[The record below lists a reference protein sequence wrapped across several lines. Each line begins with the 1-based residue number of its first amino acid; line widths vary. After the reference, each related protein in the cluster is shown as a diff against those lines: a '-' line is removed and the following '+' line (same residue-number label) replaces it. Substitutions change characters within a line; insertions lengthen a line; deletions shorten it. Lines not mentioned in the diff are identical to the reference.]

1 MTTRKRL
8 IGPALA
14 VAVVFLGFSPASS
27 LSQTLED
34 ILRTVES
41 ENPALRALYSEYL
54 AALEK
59 ITQARGLPDPQLSAG
74 IFLRPMERYMG
85 DQTAGFQAM
94 QMFPWPG
101 TLGDAGRE
109 AAAMAQARFEV
120 WREARSNLFFDV
132 KASWHALYVLDRE
145 ITTTR
150 ETLALL
156 QSLENIVRTKFTVGE
171 SGAMPK
177 KPINPERSGKTQSV
191 AGSSG
196 GMESMSGMSG
206 GETPKATGAATSAM
220 GGAMPMPGGSGAGLA
235 DLLLLRMEIL
245 EVETRLVFLGD
256 DRAVAAA
263 RLNGFMD
270 RDLLDPLG
278 IPETLPLTDMP
289 GSRGNAAEIID
300 RNNPML
306 KMLESEGLA
315 LRAKESMDRKM
326 GRPMFGLG
334 LQYETF
340 RPRPDQEG
348 HDRKMS
354 MLMPMVTVSIP
365 LWRKKYTAAVSETR
379 LQLKALEDSERDAR
393 NRLTVGYEEALARFR
408 DAERRIV
415 LSDELA
421 GLARQ
426 ALDILTAGYSA
437 GGGDFEEILRLQ
449 RRLLDL
455 RLKKIEAEADRNIA
469 VALVERLMG
478 E

>member
-1 MTTRKRL
+1 MTLKTRF
-8 IGPALA
+8 IGPVLA
-14 VAVVFLGFSPASS
+14 FAVVFFSFLPASGAG
-27 LSQTLED
+27 QTLDD
-34 ILRTVES
+34 ILRMVES
-41 ENPALRALYSEYL
+41 ENPELKALSSEYL
-54 AALEK
+54 ASVEK
-59 ITQARGLPDPQLSAG
+59 IAQARGLPDPQLSAG

-109 AAAMAQARFEV
+109 AAAMAQARFET
-120 WREARSNLFFDV
+120 WREARSRLLFDV
-132 KASWHALYVLDRE
+132 KAAWYAFYILNRE
-145 ITTTR
+145 LSITR
-150 ETLALL
+150 ETLILL
-156 QSLENIVRTKFTVGE
+156 HSLEEIARTQFSVGE
-171 SGAMPK
+171 SGTMPG
-177 KPINPERSGKTQSV
+177 KPSKPGNSGKIMSG
-191 AGSSG
+191 AGSGG
-196 GMESMSGMSG
+196 GMERMAGMSG
-206 GETPKATGAATSAM
+206 GDTLKATSAATSAM
-220 GGAMPMPGGSGAGLA
+220 RGAMPMPAGSGAGLA
-235 DLLLLRMEIL
+235 DLLLIRMEIL
-245 EVETRLVFLGD
+245 EIENRLEFLDD

-270 RDLLDPLG
+270 RNPREPIELPEALPTAEMPLS
-278 IPETLPLTDMP
+278 PE
-289 GSRGNAAEIID
+289 NANEKIG

-315 LRAKESMDRKM
+315 LSAKESMDRKM

-340 RPRPDQEG
+340 RPRRDQEG

-365 LWRKKYTAAVSETR
+365 LWRKKYTAAIGETR
-379 LQLKALEDSERDAR
+379 LQLKALEDKERDAR

-408 DAERRIV
+408 DAERRIA
-415 LSDELA
+415 LSGELA

-426 ALDILTAGYSA
+426 ALDIMTAGYST
-437 GGGDFEEILRLQ
+437 GGSDFEEILRLQ

-455 RLKKIEAEADRNIA
+455 RLKLIEAEADRNIA